1 MEPPCAPHELTLPLI
16 LVEQQTK
23 WRMRTTLPE
32 QTELRPSLG
41 QRLHRM
47 SEARFGL
54 LLLAPAA
61 LILLLFLAF
70 PLAYAG
76 AMSLFRIELT
86 VSPDWRWAGPGNYL
100 SVLGERAVRE
110 SLARTLAFAALTVGT
125 SVLLALG
132 VALLL
137 NEPFRGRGFARVL
150 VLLPW
155 AVAPVVAG
163 VLWRYLFHSNYGL
176 VNALLLQA
184 GLIPAYRVWLDSAPV
199 AITIAALATAWKT
212 LPFLALIILARLQS
226 IPESLYRA
234 ARMDGAG
241 VLARF
246 RHVTLPQLRGIL
258 IFAVVMQTIVA
269 LQSFDL
275 IFTLTRGGPGQ
286 GTVLLSYLVFI
297 NAFERL
303 SLGQAAALAAL
314 LALLIVLL
322 GGLAPLLAAGHRRR
336 EARNE

>member
-1 MEPPCAPHELTLPLI
+1 MG
-16 LVEQQTK
+16 
-23 WRMRTTLPE
+23 TTLSERGEP
-32 QTELRPSLG
+32 RPSLS

-54 LLLAPAA
+54 LLLLPTA
-61 LILLLFLAF
+61 LVLLVFLAL
-70 PLAYAG
+70 PLAYAA

-86 VSPDWRWAGPGNYL
+86 VSPGWRWAGLGNYL
-100 SVLGERAVRE
+100 SLLGERAVRD
-110 SLARTLAFAALTVGT
+110 SLARTLAFAALTVG
-125 SVLLALG
+125 SSLLLALG
-132 VALLL
+132 AALAL

-150 VLLPW
+150 MLLPW

-176 VNALLLQA
+176 VNALLFQA
-184 GLIPAYRVWLDSAPV
+184 GVIPGYRVWLDSAPV

-241 VLARF
+241 IWARF

-303 SLGQAAALAAL
+303 SLGTAAAMAAL

-322 GGLAPLLAAGHRRR
+322 GGLTPLIAAERRGK
-336 EARNE
+336 EAKDG

>member
-1 MEPPCAPHELTLPLI
+1 MG
-16 LVEQQTK
+16 
-23 WRMRTTLPE
+23 TTLSERSEPR
-32 QTELRPSLG
+32 LSLG

-54 LLLAPAA
+54 LLLLPAA
-61 LILLLFLAF
+61 LVLLVFLAL
-70 PLAYAG
+70 PLAYA
-76 AMSLFRIELT
+76 ATMSLFRIELT

-100 SVLGERAVRE
+100 ALLGERAVQE
-110 SLARTLAFAALTVGT
+110 SLARTLAFAVLTVGS

-132 VALLL
+132 AALAL

-150 VLLPW
+150 MLLPW

-184 GLIPAYRVWLDSAPV
+184 GIIPAYRVWLDSAPV
-199 AITIAALATAWKT
+199 AIVIAALATAWKT

-241 VLARF
+241 VWARF

-303 SLGQAAALAAL
+303 SLGTAAAMAAL

-322 GGLAPLLAAGHRRR
+322 GGLAPLLVARRQR
-336 EARNE
+336 KEARDG

>member
-1 MEPPCAPHELTLPLI
+1 MG
-16 LVEQQTK
+16 
-23 WRMRTTLPE
+23 TTLSERGEP
-32 QTELRPSLG
+32 RPSLG

-54 LLLAPAA
+54 LLLLPTA
-61 LILLLFLAF
+61 LVLLVFLAL
-70 PLAYAG
+70 PLAYAA

-86 VSPDWRWAGPGNYL
+86 VSPDWRWAGLGNYL
-100 SVLGERAVRE
+100 SLLGERAVRD
-110 SLARTLAFAALTVGT
+110 SLARTLAFALLTVGS

-132 VALLL
+132 AALAL

-150 VLLPW
+150 MLLPW

-176 VNALLLQA
+176 VNALLFQA
-184 GLIPAYRVWLDSAPV
+184 GVIPGYRVWLDSAPV

-241 VLARF
+241 IWARF

-303 SLGQAAALAAL
+303 SLGTAAAMAAL

-322 GGLAPLLAAGHRRR
+322 GGLTPLIAAERRGK
-336 EARNE
+336 EAKDG

>member
-1 MEPPCAPHELTLPLI
+1 
-16 LVEQQTK
+16 
-23 WRMRTTLPE
+23 MRTTL
-32 QTELRPSLG
+32 TERTEPRPSLS
-41 QRLHRM
+41 QRLDRM
-47 SEARFGL
+47 GEARFGL
-54 LLLAPAA
+54 LLLIPTA
-61 LILLLFLAF
+61 LVLLVFLAL
-70 PLAYAG
+70 PLAYAA

-86 VSPDWRWAGPGNYL
+86 VSPAWRWAGPGNYISL
-100 SVLGERAVRE
+100 LGERAVRE
-110 SLARTLAFAALTVGT
+110 SLARTLAFAALTVGS
-125 SVLLALG
+125 SVSLALG
-132 VALLL
+132 AALLL

-176 VNALLLQA
+176 VNALLYQA
-184 GLIPAYRVWLDSAPV
+184 GLIPAYRVWFDSAPV
-199 AITIAALATAWKT
+199 AILIAALATAWKT

-226 IPESLYRA
+226 IPEALYRA

-241 VLARF
+241 AVARF

-303 SLGQAAALAAL
+303 SLGTAAAMAAL
-314 LALLIVLL
+314 LTLLIVLL
-322 GGLAPLLAAGHRRR
+322 GGLTPLLIARRPRR
-336 EARNE
+336 ERQDG

>member
-1 MEPPCAPHELTLPLI
+1 MGEAP
-16 LVEQQTK
+16 
-23 WRMRTTLPE
+23 
-32 QTELRPSLG
+32 
-41 QRLHRM
+41 
-47 SEARFGL
+47 FGL
-54 LLLAPAA
+54 LLLLPVAVV
-61 LILLLFLAF
+61 LFVFLGL
-70 PLAYAG
+70 PLAYAA

-86 VSPDWRWAGPGNYL
+86 VGPAWRWAGLDNYIVL
-100 SVLGERAVRE
+100 LGERAVRE
-110 SLARTLAFAALTVGT
+110 SLGRTLAFAALTIGA
-125 SVLLALG
+125 SVLMALGLAL
-132 VALLL
+132 VL
-137 NEPFRGRGFARVL
+137 NEPFRGRGLARVL

-176 VNALLLQA
+176 VNAMLFQL

-199 AITIAALATAWKT
+199 AITIAALATAWKS

-226 IPESLYRA
+226 IPEALYRA

-241 VLARF
+241 AWARF

-258 IFAVVMQTIVA
+258 IFAVVLQTIVA

-303 SLGQAAALAAL
+303 SLGRAAAMAAL
-314 LALLIVLL
+314 LAALIVLL
-322 GGLAPLLAAGHRRR
+322 GGLAPLLAAERRR
-336 EARNE
+336 KEARDG